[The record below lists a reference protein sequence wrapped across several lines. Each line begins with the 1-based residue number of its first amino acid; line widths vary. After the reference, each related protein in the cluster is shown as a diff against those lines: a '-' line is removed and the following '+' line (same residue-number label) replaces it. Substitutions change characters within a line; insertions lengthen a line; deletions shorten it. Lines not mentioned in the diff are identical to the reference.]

1 MNIQRRHQPRSRFTP
16 PSHVLY
22 SPAQMRVSLN
32 VLNALFAYAAG
43 RGFDRDAVLAAG
55 GLSPAALN
63 TSDERVPSSVLFGV
77 HRALDTL
84 TEADTWA
91 LGVADAVPKG
101 SYGIAEYIFRSQPS
115 LLDSFHVIV
124 RYSCLLSEVSQLG
137 LRTAGTDVVFEAVH
151 VDPELR
157 GPNLHRTLYQT
168 LLSSIMHVARE
179 ITTPEFA
186 PFRVTL
192 PFEPPSGDTSKYRAV
207 FGCIPEFETSPAAL
221 HFDAATLAS
230 VPRAADPNLSSIL
243 QSHADELISR
253 VTSHDEFVN
262 QVRRVLLQ
270 QLHGRDSSL
279 HAIARLLSTSNRSL
293 QRRLADSGY
302 TFKTLLDE
310 TRYDLARQYLSDS
323 KISIDEI
330 AFLLGY
336 SDNSAFVKAF
346 KRWGEVTPGEY
357 RTRHRSGAPALS

>member
-1 MNIQRRHQPRSRFTP
+1 
-16 PSHVLY
+16 
-22 SPAQMRVSLN
+22 MRVSLH
-32 VLNALFAYAAG
+32 VLNALFAYAKE
-43 RGFDRDAVLAAG
+43 RGFDREAVLSAAD
-55 GLSPAALN
+55 LSPSALQ

-84 TEADTWA
+84 TEEDTWA
-91 LGVADAVPKG
+91 FGVAEALPKG

-115 LLDSFHVIV
+115 LLDSLQAIV
-124 RYSCLLSEVSQLG
+124 RYSGLLSEVSQLG
-137 LRTAGTDVVFEAVH
+137 LRTDGADVVFEAVH

-168 LLSSIMHVARE
+168 LLSGIMHIARE
-179 ITTPEFA
+179 ITTPDLA
-186 PFRVTL
+186 PYRITL
-192 PFEPPSGDTSKYRAV
+192 PFEPPASDNSKYRAV
-207 FGCIPEFETSPAAL
+207 FGCSPEFEASQTSPAAL
-221 HFDAATLAS
+221 YFEASALAS

-243 QSHADELISR
+243 QSHADELLSR
-253 VTSHDEFVN
+253 ATNHDEFVN

-310 TRYDLARQYLSDS
+310 TRYELARQYLSDS

-330 AFLLGY
+330 SFLLGY

-357 RTRHRSGAPALS
+357 RTRHRSSPPALS

>member
-1 MNIQRRHQPRSRFTP
+1 
-16 PSHVLY
+16 
-22 SPAQMRVSLN
+22 MRVSLN
-32 VLNALFAYAAG
+32 VLNALFAYAAE
-43 RGFDRDAVLAAG
+43 RGFDREAVLAAG
-55 GLSPAALN
+55 GLSPSALQ

-77 HRALDTL
+77 HRALDSL
-84 TEADTWA
+84 TEQDTWA
-91 LGVADAVPKG
+91 LDVVGVLPKG

-115 LLDSFHVIV
+115 LLDSFRAIV
-124 RYSCLLSEVSQLG
+124 RYSGLLSEVTQLG
-137 LRTAGTDVVFEAVH
+137 LRTIDTDVVFEAVH

-157 GPNLHRTLYQT
+157 GGSLHRTLYQT
-168 LLSSIMHVARE
+168 LLSGIMHVARE
-179 ITTPEFA
+179 ITTRELA
-186 PFRVTL
+186 PYRVTL
-192 PFEPPSGDTSKYRAV
+192 PFEPPAGDTSKYRAV
-207 FGCIPEFETSPAAL
+207 FGCLPEFETSPAAL
-221 HFDAATLAS
+221 YFEASALAS

-243 QSHADELISR
+243 QSHADELLAR
-253 VTSHDEFVN
+253 ATTHDEFVN

-330 AFLLGY
+330 SFLLGY

-346 KRWGEVTPGEY
+346 KRWGELTPGEY
-357 RTRHRSGAPALS
+357 RTRHRSGAPAQS